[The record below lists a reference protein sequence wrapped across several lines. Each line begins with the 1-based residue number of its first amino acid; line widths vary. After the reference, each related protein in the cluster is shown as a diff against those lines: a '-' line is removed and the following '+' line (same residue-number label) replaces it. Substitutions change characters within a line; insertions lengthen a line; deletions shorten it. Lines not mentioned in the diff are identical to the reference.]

1 MAENKRITFLRNQF
15 SKIDNET
22 FDKILSYDPLV
33 IKILDLEKIIYL
45 KIGFLI
51 TFRPNEKI
59 SFRWI
64 RYDNRGCDVYN
75 GGAYKISAEKVDY
88 INLKEWLNS

>member
-51 TFRPNEKI
+51 LI
-59 SFRWI
+59 
-64 RYDNRGCDVYN
+64 G
-75 GGAYKISAEKVDY
+75 
-88 INLKEWLNS
+88 